1 MSHDAVVWCVAFS
14 PDGKT
19 LGSAGD
25 DRIIKLWDAA
35 TGRLRATLKGHADVV
50 WQVTWSPEGKLL
62 ASTSKDTTIRL
73 WDPGTG
79 KVKATLPGHVE
90 WQSAVAFSPDGK
102 TLAEGCPERTVR
114 LWDVQTAKVRATLR
128 WRKDWLAEQV
138 APLPKQEVAVA
149 FSPDRKTLASGNVDR
164 TISLWD
170 VVTRKRRATLEDH
183 IGRMT
188 CLAYSP
194 DGKLLASAG
203 GPVQLW
209 DARTGKRQAVLE
221 GRPLLTGCVAFSP
234 DGKTLAVEGQ
244 GKTIAL
250 WDVEKGKEHA
260 TLTEQTDW
268 VTSVAFSPDG
278 KTLAAASRHYL
289 AANRW
294 LGTIHLWDVAT
305 GKERGGKAVPLK
317 VVVLIKAGTEGL
329 ARGAKIK
336 DIRPEKA
343 TAGKKG
349 LREVSEQGS
358 GKAVKR
364 LDGTYAVK
372 KAKVTLADGKV
383 VSCELLVSVDPGG
396 EALRDVRFVSTLE
409 AKADEGVGRWHGY
422 TAVFDQRE

>member
-1 MSHDAVVWCVAFS
+1 MSHDAIVRCVAFS

-19 LGSAGD
+19 IASAAD
-25 DRIIKLWDAA
+25 DKTIKVWDAA
-35 TGRLRATLKGHADVV
+35 TGKLRSTLAGHAAEV
-50 WQVTWSPEGKLL
+50 WQVTYSPDGKLL

-73 WDPGTG
+73 WDTGTG
-79 KVKATLPGHVE
+79 KVKATLAGHIAWE
-90 WQSAVAFSPDGK
+90 SAVAFSPDSK

-114 LWDVQTAKVRATLR
+114 LWDVEAAKVRATLH

-138 APLPKQEVAVA
+138 APLPKQEVAVT
-149 FSPDRKTLASGNVDR
+149 FSPDGNTLASGNVDR
-164 TISLWD
+164 TITLWD
-170 VVTRKRRATLEDH
+170 VATRKRRATLEDH
-183 IGRMT
+183 IGRLT
-188 CLAYSP
+188 CLAFSP
-194 DGKLLASAG
+194 DGKTLASAG

-209 DARTGKRQAVLE
+209 DVKTSKRRAVLE
-221 GRPLLTGCVAFSP
+221 GLPLSASSLAFSP
-234 DGKTLAVEGQ
+234 DGKTIASVGQ

-250 WDVEKGKEHA
+250 WDVEKGKVRT

-294 LGTIHLWDVAT
+294 LGTIELWDVAT
-305 GKERGGKAVPLK
+305 GKQRGGKAATLK
-317 VVVLIKAGTEGL
+317 VVVLVRAGTQGL
-329 ARGAKIK
+329 VQGARIK
-336 DIRPEKA
+336 GIQTEKA

-349 LREVSEQGS
+349 LREVREQGS
-358 GKAVKR
+358 GKAVKP

-383 VSCELLVSVDPGG
+383 VDCELLVSVDPGG
-396 EALRDVRFVSTLE
+396 EALREVRYVSTLE